1 VPAIANRPRGGE
13 LEGSPVLKIR
23 PVRVVFF
30 DAAETLFRT
39 RGSVGNIYLSLAR
52 KYGSKASANQ
62 LDGAFFD
69 VFKKQPPPVLPAGT
83 SSDVKL
89 QIEKAWWR
97 DVVHQVFSS
106 AGMMKDFD
114 AYFEEVYDVFKGSQ
128 GWELFPESLDVLS
141 RLKEKGYRT
150 GLITN
155 FDTRVLDVLRA
166 LGIDRY
172 LDSKTLSSEAGAAK
186 PDPAIFKKA
195 VESLGVLP
203 SEAVHVGDSM
213 SDDVRGA
220 LSSGLQAVLL
230 DRHRLFK
237 PSKNFVTIESL
248 TELLDYL
255 E

>member
-1 VPAIANRPRGGE
+1 MKIK
-13 LEGSPVLKIR
+13 PVK
-23 PVRVVFF
+23 VVFF

-52 KYGSKASANQ
+52 KYGSTVSADR
-62 LDGAFFD
+62 LDAAFFD
-69 VFKKQPPPVLPAGT
+69 VFKKKPPPAFPGGT

-97 DVVHQVFSS
+97 DVVHQVFSL
-106 AGMMKDFD
+106 AGMVNDFD
-114 AYFEEVYDVFKGSQ
+114 AYFEEVYEVFKGSQ
-128 GWELFPESLDVLS
+128 GWELFPETLEVLS
-141 RLKEKGYRT
+141 RLREKGYKT

-155 FDTRVLDVLRA
+155 FDSRVLDVLRA

-186 PDPAIFKKA
+186 PDRAIFKKA
-195 VESLGVLP
+195 VESHGVLP
-203 SEAVHVGDSM
+203 GEAVHVGDSM

-237 PSKNFVTIESL
+237 PAKDFVTIESL
-248 TELLDYL
+248 TGLFDYL
-255 E
+255 